1 MEGFCGD
8 PLLFAALRPRFEDD
22 VDSGLSTDD
31 VTACRLRPFA
41 FAGCSLVESTFSD
54 STSSLT
60 RVSAFFS
67 FLDRDGLSVTTKN
80 NEIMLAV
87 GVTSGT
93 QKG

>member
-1 MEGFCGD
+1 MEVFCGD

-31 VTACRLRPFA
+31 VTACRLRPFV
-41 FAGCSLVESTFSD
+41 FVGCLLVESD

-60 RVSAFFS
+60 RVSAFFA
-67 FLDRDGLSVTTKN
+67 FLERVGLSVTTKN